1 MTIHRPLLSCV
12 RPLAIR
18 LMVIALGA
26 GGSGLALAAAT
37 PAPATPPD
45 TTFSVGGEV
54 LGILLPVA
62 LLIIALFAV
71 LYFVRRRFG
80 LSRKDAPLTILQ
92 ILPVGSRER
101 IVVVKSRSGRLFA
114 VGVGAQTV
122 TLITNLEQSDI
133 EPAPIPQT
141 AGELDPR
148 HIASPR

>member
-1 MTIHRPLLSCV
+1 MTFHRPTLLSACLGILLACA
-12 RPLAIR
+12 PLA
-18 LMVIALGA
+18 V
-26 GGSGLALAAAT
+26 LAAPDAAQ
-37 PAPATPPD
+37 PAAPGSIA
-45 TTFSVGGEV
+45 GEV
-54 LGILLPVA
+54 LGILLPLA
-62 LLIIALFAV
+62 LVIIALVAV

-80 LSRKDAPLTILQ
+80 LTGQDAPLTILQ

-133 EPAPIPQT
+133 DPAPIPQT